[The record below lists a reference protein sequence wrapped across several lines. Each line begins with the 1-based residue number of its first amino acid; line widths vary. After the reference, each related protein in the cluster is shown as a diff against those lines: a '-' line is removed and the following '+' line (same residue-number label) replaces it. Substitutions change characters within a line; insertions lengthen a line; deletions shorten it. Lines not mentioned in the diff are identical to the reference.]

1 MRALLPLFISIGVFA
16 GLASAQGQGSGRLQ
30 ARPGAPG
37 GTTDP
42 ALPAATGGA
51 EIQGSPELLPE
62 ATQLPAPQPLL
73 PFPAGKSEPQPQ
85 PQPSPP
91 VSAEQMREDAK
102 RLDQLQAIALQSP
115 RAIYL
120 LEQARTAINIEA
132 RRNYLRAYYT
142 AICTRMRRLEPA
154 LAGSIAA
161 FERTHIR
168 QIGRDNDPKVP
179 ASGLAS
185 SEPATKNSAHRGE
198 KVESRK

>member
-1 MRALLPLFISIGVFA
+1 MRALLPLFVSIGVFV
-16 GLASAQGQGSGRLQ
+16 GLASAQGQGSGRPQ
-30 ARPGAPG
+30 ARAG

-62 ATQLPAPQPLL
+62 ATQLPAPQPLMPL
-73 PFPAGKSEPQPQ
+73 PAGKSEPPLQ
-85 PQPSPP
+85 PQPSLR

-102 RLDQLQAIALQSP
+102 RLDQLQAIAGRS
-115 RAIYL
+115 
-120 LEQARTAINIEA
+120 
-132 RRNYLRAYYT
+132 YLRAYYT

-161 FERTHIR
+161 FERTNIR

-185 SEPATKNSAHRGE
+185 SEPATKNSAHRD
-198 KVESRK
+198 RK

>member
-42 ALPAATGGA
+42 ALPAAAGGA

-161 FERTHIR
+161 FERMHIR

-179 ASGLAS
+179 PSDLAS

>member
-1 MRALLPLFISIGVFA
+1 MRTLLPLFVSIGVFT
-16 GLASAQGQGSGRLQ
+16 GLASAQGQDAGRLQ
-30 ARPGAPG
+30 ARPGA
-37 GTTDP
+37 TDP
-42 ALPAATGGA
+42 ALPAAAGGA
-51 EIQGSPELLPE
+51 EIQGSPKLLPE

-102 RLDQLQAIALQSP
+102 RLEQLQAIAMHSP
-115 RAIYL
+115 WPIYL
-120 LEQARTAINIEA
+120 LEQARTAMNIEA

-185 SEPATKNSAHRGE
+185 SEPATKQLGSPGK
-198 KVESRK
+198 KVDSRK

>member
-1 MRALLPLFISIGVFA
+1 VLLPLFVSIGVFT
-16 GLASAQGQGSGRLQ
+16 GLAGAQGQDSGHLQ

-42 ALPAATGGA
+42 ALPAAAGGA

>member
-1 MRALLPLFISIGVFA
+1 MRALLPLFVSIGVFA
-16 GLASAQGQGSGRLQ
+16 GLASAQGQDSGRLQ
-30 ARPGAPG
+30 ARPG

-42 ALPAATGGA
+42 ALPAAAGGA
-51 EIQGSPELLPE
+51 ENQGSPELLPE

-85 PQPSPP
+85 PSSP
-91 VSAEQMREDAK
+91 VSVEQMREDAK
-102 RLDQLQAIALQSP
+102 RLDQLQAIAGHSP

-120 LEQARTAINIEA
+120 LEQARTAMNIEA

-142 AICTRMRRLEPA
+142 AICTRMRRLEPT

-185 SEPATKNSAHRGE
+185 SEPATKNSAHRD
-198 KVESRK
+198 KK

>member
-1 MRALLPLFISIGVFA
+1 MRTLLPLFVSIGVFT
-16 GLASAQGQGSGRLQ
+16 GLASAQGQDSGRLQ
-30 ARPGAPG
+30 ARPRAPG
-37 GTTDP
+37 VTTDP
-42 ALPAATGGA
+42 ALPATAGGT

-62 ATQLPAPQPLL
+62 ATKLPAPQPLL

-91 VSAEQMREDAK
+91 VSAEQMRGDAK
-102 RLDQLQAIALQSP
+102 RLEQLQSIAMHSQRP
-115 RAIYL
+115 IYL

-179 ASGLAS
+179 VSGLAS
-185 SEPATKNSAHRGE
+185 SEAATKNSARRG
-198 KVESRK
+198 RK

>member
-1 MRALLPLFISIGVFA
+1 MRALLPLFVLIGVFA
-16 GLASAQGQGSGRLQ
+16 GLASGQGQDSGHPQ

-42 ALPAATGGA
+42 ALPAAAGGA

-85 PQPSPP
+85 PQPQPSPP

-102 RLDQLQAIALQSP
+102 RLDQLQAIAVHTP

-154 LAGSIAA
+154 LAGSIAD

-185 SEPATKNSAHRGE
+185 SEPATKNSARRG
-198 KVESRK
+198 RK

>member
-1 MRALLPLFISIGVFA
+1 MRALLPLFVSIGVFA

-168 QIGRDNDPKVP
+168 QIARDNDPKRP
-179 ASGLAS
+179 ATGLAS
-185 SEPATKNSAHRGE
+185 SEPATKNSAHRD
-198 KVESRK
+198 RK